1 MHPLDG
7 PRLKV
12 RRAISQI
19 EALRLADASF
29 RAQADYRV
37 VVAELKPKSREHALR
52 ARVNILPPLELG
64 VWIGEVAHN
73 LRSALDGLVYQLG
86 LLNGASEEALT
97 RTQFPIFLKGRVA
110 KCHGK
115 CGGKKK
121 PPHFRCNGKK
131 LIKPLRREH
140 QTAIERLQPYRR
152 GNLGKRSPL
161 YLLHELNNADK
172 HRLLQV
178 VGAKPAGYFA
188 GAAWGDEPLPKYWI
202 STRTVFEDGAEVG
215 RVAAADIERRKVQME
230 QRIFPLI
237 AFWQGCEAVAGSG
250 VCFTLSQIAERVSQI
265 IESFGP
271 EFGEGTKVP

>member
-1 MHPLDG
+1 
-7 PRLKV
+7 
-12 RRAISQI
+12 
-19 EALRLADASF
+19 
-29 RAQADYRV
+29 
-37 VVAELKPKSREHALR
+37 
-52 ARVNILPPLELG
+52 
-64 VWIGEVAHN
+64 
-73 LRSALDGLVYQLG
+73 
-86 LLNGASEEALT
+86 
-97 RTQFPIFLKGRVA
+97 
-110 KCHGK
+110 
-115 CGGKKK
+115 
-121 PPHFRCNGKK
+121 
-131 LIKPLRREH
+131 
-140 QTAIERLQPYRR
+140 
-152 GNLGKRSPL
+152 L